1 MIHSTRKHLLCL
13 GGLVGKLLQ
22 CLIYTSI
29 NPQKYSKLI
38 TRQEEKIRKRVHSP
52 SQLPFPYWKL
62 FLQGKWL
69 YQRGQFLQAVSCF
82 TCAAEFELSEAYAW
96 LSMIHLGGRKTIQQD
111 TALAFAYA
119 KKAEQLCPEKKRIV
133 SCVHF
138 HREVLASTIL
148 MFPDLEG
155 YKDAEITFIPP
166 RGVDTD
172 TLQVSIDKNDRIQ
185 ILAGQSCFSKYEGK
199 TQEQVLKIGTYFNNT
214 KNFKEAWICFY
225 LLTKLNFMLGFG
237 WIGEMYRYGRE
248 VSLCLQTAK
257 SCFLKMVLT
266 DQEQAQG
273 QAQGQAHGE
282 KEESIAKIMLRQ
294 AEFDKAVWFYILST
308 FHGYS
313 ILEELIVIRYD
324 RTPKINQLQATVE
337 LERAR
342 SWVICT
348 NYLKAK
354 WHYLLAVFYGS
365 RVAFTEFNALRDLI
379 YQLQKE

>member
-1 MIHSTRKHLLCL
+1 MIHSSRKNLLCL

-22 CLIYTSI
+22 CLIYTPI
-29 NPQKYSKLI
+29 NPQKHSKLI
-38 TRQEEKIRKRVHSP
+38 TRQAEKIRKRVHSP

-96 LSMIHLGGRKTIQQD
+96 LSMIYLGGRETIQQD

-119 KKAEQLCPEKKRIV
+119 KKAEQLCPEKKRIF
-133 SCVHF
+133 SCIHF
-138 HREVLASTIL
+138 QREVLYSTL
-148 MFPDLEG
+148 VRFHELEG

-166 RGVDTD
+166 RGVDPD
-172 TLQVSIDKNDRIQ
+172 TLQVSVTKNGIIQ
-185 ILAGQSCFSKYEGK
+185 ILAGQSCFRKYEGK
-199 TQEQVLKIGTYFNNT
+199 TQEQVLKIGIYFNQT

-237 WIGEMYRYGRE
+237 WIGDMYRYGCE
-248 VSLCLQTAK
+248 VPLCLQTAK

-266 DQEQAQG
+266 DHERV
-273 QAQGQAHGE
+273 HGE
-282 KEESIAKIMLRQ
+282 AEESIAKIMWRQ
-294 AEFDKAVWFYILST
+294 SKFDEAEWFYILST
-308 FHGYS
+308 FHGSS
-313 ILEELIVIRYD
+313 ILEELIVKRYE
-324 RTPKINQLQATVE
+324 RTPKINQLQATIE

-342 SWVICT
+342 SWVICSD
-348 NYLKAK
+348 YQKAE

-365 RVAFTEFNALRDLI
+365 RVAFTEFNSLRDLI
-379 YQLQKE
+379 NQLQKE

>member
-1 MIHSTRKHLLCL
+1 MNCSPRKHLLCL
-13 GGLVGKLLQ
+13 GGLVGKLLR
-22 CLIYTSI
+22 CLVYTPI
-29 NPQKYSKLI
+29 NPQSNSKLI

-96 LSMIHLGGRKTIQQD
+96 LCMIRLGGRETIQQD

-119 KKAEQLCPEKKRIV
+119 KKAEQLCPEKKRIF
-133 SCVHF
+133 SCIHF
-138 HREVLASTIL
+138 QREVLDSTL
-148 MFPDLEG
+148 VMFPELEG

-166 RGVDTD
+166 RGVDPD
-172 TLQVSIDKNDRIQ
+172 TLQVSVNKNGIIQ
-185 ILAGQSCFSKYEGK
+185 ILAGQSYFSKYEGK
-199 TQEQVLKIGTYFNNT
+199 TQEQVLKIGTYFNQT
-214 KNFKEAWICFY
+214 RNFKEAWICFY

-237 WIGEMYRYGRE
+237 LIGEMYLGGRE
-248 VSLCLQTAK
+248 VPLCIQTAK

-266 DQEQAQG
+266 DQEQAHE
-273 QAQGQAHGE
+273 QAQEQTHGE
-282 KEESIAKIMLRQ
+282 AEESIAKIMWRQ
-294 AEFDKAVWFYILST
+294 AEFDKAEWFYILST

-313 ILEELIVIRYD
+313 ILEELIVIRYE
-324 RTPKINQLQATVE
+324 RTPKINQLQATIE

-342 SWVICT
+342 SWVICSD
-348 NYLKAK
+348 YQKAE

-365 RVAFTEFNALRDLI
+365 RVAFTEFNSLRDLI